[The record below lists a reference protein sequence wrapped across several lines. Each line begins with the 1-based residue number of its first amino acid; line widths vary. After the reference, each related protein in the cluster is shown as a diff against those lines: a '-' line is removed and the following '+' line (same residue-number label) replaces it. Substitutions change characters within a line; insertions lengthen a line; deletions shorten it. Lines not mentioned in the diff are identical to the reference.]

1 MFNVCSFY
9 FVLHLFDKVRLHVT
23 ILHCHKLCAGYIYS
37 NGVSEVVVGI
47 SMSLAGVTGLLGTVL
62 FTRLRK
68 RLGLERTGLIAYSLE
83 VSCLVLCVASV
94 WLPGSVF
101 DPLGTGLSLLAA
113 NCTSTHNMT
122 DTVNLDDSV
131 VMTTAYIE
139 ASESSVL
146 LANTTSS
153 SCVQDKGVNISIIF
167 FLAGII
173 SSRVG

>member
-1 MFNVCSFY
+1 MLSFY
-9 FVLHLFDKVRLHVT
+9 FVLHLFDKVRLRVA

-83 VSCLVLCVASV
+83 VSCLLLCVASV

-101 DPLGTGLSLLAA
+101 DPLGTGLPSLAA
-113 NCTSTHNMT
+113 NCTTTYNMT

-131 VMTTAYIE
+131 VMTTVYIE
-139 ASESSVL
+139 TSESSVL